1 MAIRSVC
8 ARVYHIGG
16 LHSGCGVSG
25 VLWLILF
32 TVQATIEMVQG
43 GRVCTRFT
51 TFDIAYLTPFRRL
64 LPR

>member
-32 TVQATIEMVQG
+32 TAQATREMIQHQEVL
-43 GRVCTRFT
+43 FSL
-51 TFDIAYLTPFRRL
+51 IKY
-64 LPR
+64 